1 MSAGSLAVGS
11 PVARGPLWQRLL
23 RTPAEG
29 WSSLVLLGVMLL
41 TVGLAIDDSRW
52 AGNTPGGGSQTSF
65 IPAALLLAGLTG
77 FVLAR
82 LRISTLPAHLVTS
95 LVGAGFLLVAAANA
109 ISDAP
114 SLAARLQALGE
125 SAGTFFN
132 DVFVLGARSTET
144 SAFLLAIGAIAWT
157 TGYFAAWNL
166 YRRGRATPAVVST
179 GLVIL
184 INLSITARV
193 QYPLL
198 VVLSVAAM
206 LLLVR
211 INLSH
216 QQLGWRKRHIGDG
229 SDVSGLFLRGGV
241 LFVGLTLV
249 GAVTLAATASSAP
262 LANFWRNM
270 DDQLVAISL
279 EVNRLVGGVTGSTK
293 QTGGLFSSAET
304 ISGFWESDNRVIF
317 TDLPSDGEGQ
327 YWRGATYDTFDGRTW
342 SQSDKQSLDVAAGQN
357 LLAGSVD
364 NLPNPPKGRTQVTV
378 KVTSLDLAGG
388 TVLAPDSPLKIDHA
402 TRVRTGGQGGPVLTI
417 DFDGAISPGDTYTV
431 TSLVPTN
438 DVKSG
443 AITVADLAGAGVD
456 YPLWAKAY
464 TDVPANTLGDTATGI
479 TDSIVANLPTN
490 QRDPFHVAKAIETY
504 LDRDGGFRYKTDVR
518 GLCGRESTIDC
529 LMHTKLSY
537 CQHFATAMVMML
549 RHEQIPA
556 RFVEGYLPGKKLPD
570 GHFEVDASAAH
581 AWVEVYFPTY
591 GWVRFDPTPGNV
603 VNGREETILPAGPST
618 SPKPGST
625 GPQVPTFHEPPGTVP
640 DPGQDPLPPRV
651 QPPPASSDSG
661 LIGPLAISGL
671 LVGAVLLAL
680 FARRRKLFS
689 PEPDVAYRGVTRL
702 ASRFGYGPR
711 PHQTAYE
718 YAVSLSEVMP
728 RITEE
733 LHIVAQARVETVYAH
748 RPPHGEALARL
759 RAAYRKVRL
768 GLLRLFFRRKS
779 RPKR

>member
-1 MSAGSLAVGS
+1 MSAGAMAVGT
-11 PVARGPLWQRLL
+11 PVARERLWQRLL

-29 WSSLVLLGVMLL
+29 WSSVLLLAVMLL
-41 TVGLAIDDSRW
+41 TVGFAVDDSRW
-52 AGNTPGGGSQTSF
+52 VGNTSGGGSQTSF
-65 IPAALLLAGLTG
+65 LPAALLLAGLTG

-82 LRISTLPAHLVTS
+82 LRMSTIAAHLIAST
-95 LVGAGFLLVAAANA
+95 VGAGFLLVAAANA

-114 SLAARLQALGE
+114 SVSARLQALAE
-125 SAGTFFN
+125 SAATFFN
-132 DVFVLGARSTET
+132 DVFVLGARSDET

-184 INLSITARV
+184 INMSITARF

-198 VVLSVAAM
+198 IVLAVAAM

-211 INLSH
+211 INLAH

-229 SDVSGLFLRGGV
+229 SDISGLFLRGGV
-241 LFVGLTLV
+241 LFVALTLA

-262 LANFWRNM
+262 LATMWRNM

-317 TDLPSDGEGQ
+317 TNLPADDVGR

-342 SQSDKQSLDVAAGQN
+342 SQTDQQSVNVAAGQN
-357 LLAGSVD
+357 LLADSVD
-364 NLPNPPKGRTQVTV
+364 EVPDPTKGRKQVAIQ
-378 KVTSLDLAGG
+378 VTSLDLAGG
-388 TVLAPDSPLKIDHA
+388 TVLAPDSPVKIDHA
-402 TRVRTGGQGGPVLTI
+402 TQVRTSGEGGPVLTI

-431 TSLVPTN
+431 TSLVPIT

-443 AITVADLAGAGVD
+443 AITAADLASAGVV
-456 YPLWAKAY
+456 YPSWAEAY
-464 TDVPANTLGDTATGI
+464 IDVPPNTFGSAAIGVV
-479 TDSIVANLPTN
+479 DSIVAKLPTT
-490 QRDPFHVAKAIETY
+490 QRDPYHVADAIQRY
-504 LDRDGGFRYKTDVR
+504 LDRDGGFRYLTDVR
-518 GLCGRESTIDC
+518 GLCGRESIVDC
-529 LMHTKLSY
+529 LMRTKVGY

-556 RFVEGYLPGKKLPD
+556 RFVEGYLPGKRLPD

-581 AWVEVYFPTY
+581 AWVEAWFPGY
-591 GWVRFDPTPGNV
+591 GWIPFDPTPGNLG
-603 VNGREETILPAGPST
+603 NGKVETILPQGNPSA
-618 SPKPGST
+618 SQAPAA
-625 GPQVPTFHEPPGTVP
+625 QVPTFHEPPGTVD
-640 DPGQDPLPPRV
+640 DPGPDPLPPRV
-651 QPPPASSDSG
+651 QPASPAPTDSG
-661 LIGPLAISGL
+661 IVGPLAITGL

-680 FARRRKLFS
+680 FARRRRLFS

-702 ASRFGYGPR
+702 AGRFGYGPR

-733 LHIVAQARVETVYAH
+733 LHIVAHARVETVYAH

-768 GLLRLFFRRKS
+768 GLLRLFFS
-779 RPKR
+779 RNARAKR